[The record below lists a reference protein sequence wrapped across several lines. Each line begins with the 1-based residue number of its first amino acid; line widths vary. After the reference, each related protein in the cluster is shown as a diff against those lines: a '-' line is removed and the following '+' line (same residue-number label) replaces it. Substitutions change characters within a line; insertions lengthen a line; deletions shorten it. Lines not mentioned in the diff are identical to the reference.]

1 MTSEASMRVVFRHAL
16 ELAAMKDDPQ
26 EAAAQLFRSMG
37 GDRDLLV
44 AAHAHYSEV
53 LRTSPDDAA
62 ARKALTLVEWALTGS
77 GGPVVIRARKASTT
91 GSPPLR

>member
-1 MTSEASMRVVFRHAL
+1 MRVVFRHAV
-16 ELAAMKDDPQ
+16 ELAAMKDDPE

-53 LRTSPDDAA
+53 LRTSPDDTA

-77 GGPVVIRARKASTT
+77 GAPVVIRAKKASTT
-91 GSPPLR
+91 R